1 MKAIVILMF
10 FSCFQLF
17 CFLFNI
23 YYLQLGR
30 TCPRGFAG
38 ESQKGIDIGYKDDQ
52 LRNSRQLKKDKKRE
66 IYPRILKGKGSQN
79 FQTGLNVDKVKDSK
93 SFASDDRTKNLLDK
107 PSVSQNS
114 EDNEIEE
121 GEVIEESRKQDVVSV
136 KKDRISGKVVDN
148 FQSKDS
154 SLSVK
159 VPGLYNKSRI
169 LETLAKMEK
178 RLERFKEPTAPKQE
192 PEKSVDPKVDVSV
205 VSDEAKQQR
214 PARKRH
220 WGGN

>member
-1 MKAIVILMF
+1 M
-10 FSCFQLF
+10 
-17 CFLFNI
+17 
-23 YYLQLGR
+23 
-30 TCPRGFAG
+30 
-38 ESQKGIDIGYKDDQ
+38 
-52 LRNSRQLKKDKKRE
+52 RNSRQLKKDKKRE

-93 SFASDDRTKNLLDK
+93 SFASDDWTKNLLDK

-154 SLSVK
+154 LLSVK